1 MALVP
6 GLPGLPA
13 QAGILGPAPLASAAL
28 LTEPMYIRPVVA
40 CPWSSVALDGS
51 MDQSEELAGPGT
63 SLASNP
69 GSLGHPEVCRRPC
82 IYFSVSSCTN
92 GDQCGYCH
100 MQHAQRPAH
109 LDKRQRELMQT
120 LNTGELMAVLLR
132 HLRLKAEE
140 KGFLP
145 LAMDVLAILERHAEA
160 PTARVP
166 MKVQSKLDALLSKM
180 TFAALIGMALRRKDV
195 DPGFVQ
201 EMNQALSGLRSLWAL
216 ES

>member
-1 MALVP
+1 
-6 GLPGLPA
+6 
-13 QAGILGPAPLASAAL
+13 
-28 LTEPMYIRPVVA
+28 
-40 CPWSSVALDGS
+40 
-51 MDQSEELAGPGT
+51 
-63 SLASNP
+63 
-69 GSLGHPEVCRRPC
+69 
-82 IYFSVSSCTN
+82 
-92 GDQCGYCH
+92 
-100 MQHAQRPAH
+100 
-109 LDKRQRELMQT
+109 MQT

>member
-13 QAGILGPAPLASAAL
+13 QAGILGPPLASAAL

-40 CPWSSVALDGS
+40 CPWSSVPLDGS
-51 MDQSEELAGPGT
+51 IWDQSEELRGPGS

-145 LAMDVLAILERHAEA
+145 LAVDVLAILERHAAA

-201 EMNQALSGLRSLWAL
+201 EMNQALSGLRSFWAL